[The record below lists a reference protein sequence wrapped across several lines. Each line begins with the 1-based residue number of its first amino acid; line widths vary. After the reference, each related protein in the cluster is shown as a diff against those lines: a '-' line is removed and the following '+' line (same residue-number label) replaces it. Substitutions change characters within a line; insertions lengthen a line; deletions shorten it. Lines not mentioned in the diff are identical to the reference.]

1 MSSLDIPLSEVQL
14 SKKKKKKKEKG
25 VAAGPNAAND
35 LDMPPLPDVK
45 KKKGAAGAQPRTAAA
60 LSSEAKLDLPLD
72 ALQKAGK
79 KRTAS
84 AANLDKSLDE
94 IPKKAPKKKTKGKS
108 DKDKEREY
116 AVKAAK
122 RERVIELIKAAVS
135 EAVSAAEE
143 PSVKVAIEAA
153 SAEAKKALAEDMT
166 GTHKPFGKEELEN
179 LARDAYKLAIKG
191 KKEEL

>member
-14 SKKKKKKKEKG
+14 SKKKKKEKG

-94 IPKKAPKKKTKGKS
+94 IKEAPKKKTTGKQQGKKKKATDS
-108 DKDKEREY
+108 KQQQQQNKQP
-116 AVKAAK
+116 VKAK
-122 RERVIELIKAAVS
+122 RR
-135 EAVSAAEE
+135 
-143 PSVKVAIEAA
+143 
-153 SAEAKKALAEDMT
+153 
-166 GTHKPFGKEELEN
+166 KPK
-179 LARDAYKLAIKG
+179 
-191 KKEEL
+191 